1 MNLVNQIFPKDGTK
15 QTHVFLCTNNI
26 PTLLSFNF
34 KYSEER
40 STNKAAMRV
49 GRSFDKKGILPWNI
63 VDVNELAVFPGELV
77 REPNSFHI
85 KVAPIG
91 MHRSKH
97 C

>member
-77 REPNSFHI
+77 RKPNSLGVE
-85 KVAPIG
+85 VASIR
-91 MHRSKH
+91 MN
-97 C
+97 CLEQC